1 LSDYLGAEDTPLN
14 RAIGR
19 KMLTA
24 AVRRVRHP
32 GCKFDYVVVF
42 EGKQGTGKS
51 TVLRILA
58 GEENFSDQLILHLD
72 PRAQQEACEGVWI
85 FELSELAGLRRTE
98 IETVKSFITKTEDN
112 VRPAYGRFRVDQ
124 PRRCIFVG
132 TTNDSEYL
140 RDATGNR
147 RFLPVKTGTIL
158 LAKLEAERDQLWAE
172 AAAAEAQGEPLTI
185 PEHLYAAAAEQQE
198 QRMMKDPW
206 DEVLAAARGSI
217 ALVDGGH
224 PEERIS
230 AHYLLAKHLE
240 LSGQQLNDGAWKRL
254 RNAMHR
260 LGWQGPKKMRFET
273 ETWEPGGRWQVKS
286 SVVKQGYWRSPPG

>member
-1 LSDYLGAEDTPLN
+1 LIDYLGAEDTPLN

-24 AVRRVRHP
+24 AVRRVRCP
-32 GCKFDYVVVF
+32 GCKFDCVVVL
-42 EGKQGTGKS
+42 EDKQGTGKS
-51 TVLRILA
+51 SALRILA
-58 GEENFSDQLILHLD
+58 GEENFSDQPILHLD
-72 PRAQQEACEGVWI
+72 TRAQQEACEGVWI

-98 IETVKSFITKTEDN
+98 VETVKSFLSKTEDN

-147 RFLPVKTGTIL
+147 RFWPVKTGTIL
-158 LAKLEAERDQLWAE
+158 LEKLRADRDQLWAE
-172 AAAAEAQGEPLTI
+172 AAAAEKQGEPLTI

-198 QRMMKDPW
+198 QRLMKDPW
-206 DEVLAAARGSI
+206 EEVLASVAAQVV
-217 ALVDGGH
+217 LVDGVH
-224 PEERIS
+224 PEERI
-230 AHYLLAKHLE
+230 AAYDLLAYRLE
-240 LSGQQLNDGAWKRL
+240 LSGHQLNDGAWKRL
-254 RNAMHR
+254 RNVMHR

-273 ETWEPGGRWQVKS
+273 ETLNPRKREKT
-286 SVVKQGYWRSPPG
+286 SVLKQGYWRSPPGA